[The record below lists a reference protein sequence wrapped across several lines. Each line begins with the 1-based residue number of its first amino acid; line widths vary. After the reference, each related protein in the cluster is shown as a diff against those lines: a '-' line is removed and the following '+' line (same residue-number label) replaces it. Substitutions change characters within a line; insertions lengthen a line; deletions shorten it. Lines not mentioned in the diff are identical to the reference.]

1 MAGLIPRT
9 FIDDLLARTD
19 IVDLIDSKVKLKKS
33 GKNYSA
39 CCPFHSEKGPSFT
52 VSRDKQF
59 YHCFGCGAH
68 GNAISFIMEYE
79 RLEFVDAIEE
89 LASYSGVEVEREQS
103 TQTPAEQRRQQMV
116 HKQKQDDY
124 ELLGK
129 VSQFY
134 QNNLK
139 THDDS
144 KTVIG
149 YLKGRGLTGEV
160 VKQFGI
166 GYAADSWD
174 GVMNEFGTSS
184 QNANQL
190 VELGMAIQGDK
201 SRPYDRFRGRVMF
214 PIKDKR
220 GRVIGFGGRVLTDG
234 TPKYLNSPETRIYH
248 KGQELYGLHEARH
261 NCKNLQRLVVVEG
274 YMDVVALAQHGI
286 NYAVASLGTSTTEE
300 QLVTMFRTVKE
311 VICCY
316 DGDKAGRAAAWRA
329 MENALPL
336 ITDGIS
342 LKFVF
347 IPDGEDP
354 DTLVRDK
361 GQEKFEQ
368 ILDQA
373 KPLSQFL
380 FDHLLSQV
388 DSNSLEGK
396 SALMES
402 FQPYLQK
409 LPDST
414 LKDSILNELANKF
427 GMGSEQQLAKLNKT
441 HAPAQRQAKKAQSK
455 ATPIRLAIALL
466 LEHPHLCEVLEDLSV
481 LEPIKVPG
489 IDLFK
494 QLMQQCKANP
504 KLNSAQIIESWR
516 GTEQAKVLAKLVVWQ
531 HHIDSDAAE
540 NVFIDILD
548 KIINTFV
555 ENRTETLLQK
565 ARLGQLNS
573 QEKQELQ
580 SLLNAQSE

>member
-19 IVDLIDSKVKLKKS
+19 IVDLVDGKVPLKKA
-33 GKNYSA
+33 GKNYQA
-39 CCPFHSEKGPSFT
+39 CCPFHGEKSPSFT

-68 GNAISFIMEYE
+68 GNAISFIMEYD

-89 LASYSGVEVEREQS
+89 LASYNGVEVEREQN
-103 TQTPAEQRRQQMV
+103 TQSPAEQKRQQLA

-124 ELLGK
+124 EFLGK
-129 VSQFY
+129 ISQFY
-134 QNNLK
+134 QKNIK
-139 THDDS
+139 THADS
-144 KTVIG
+144 KTVID
-149 YLKGRGLTGEV
+149 YLKGRGLTGEI

-166 GYAADSWD
+166 GYCADSWD
-174 GVMNEFGTSS
+174 DMMNVFGNSS
-184 QNANQL
+184 QNSKQL
-190 VELGMAIQGDK
+190 VDLGMAIQGDK
-201 SRPYDRFRGRVMF
+201 NRPYDRFRGRVMF

-220 GRVIGFGGRVLTDG
+220 GRVIGFGGRVLADG

-248 KGQELYGLHEARH
+248 KGQELYGLYEARQH
-261 NCKNLQRLVVVEG
+261 CKNLNRLVVVEG

-300 QLVTMFRTVKE
+300 QLQTMFRTVKE

-316 DGDKAGRAAAWRA
+316 DGDRAGREAAWRA
-329 MENALPL
+329 MDNALPL
-336 ITDGIS
+336 IRDGIS

-347 IPDGEDP
+347 VPDGEDP
-354 DTLVRDK
+354 DTLVRKK
-361 GQEKFEQ
+361 GQEEFEK
-368 ILDQA
+368 ILDEA

-380 FDHLLSQV
+380 FEHLLSQV
-388 DSNSLEGK
+388 NVNSLEGK
-396 SALMES
+396 AALLES

-427 GMGSEQQLAKLNKT
+427 GTGSEQQLAKLNKNQS
-441 HAPAQRQAKKAQSK
+441 PAKQQANKTKSK

-466 LEHPHLCEVLEDLSV
+466 LEHPHLVEVLPDLSI
-481 LEPIKVPG
+481 LDPIELPG
-489 IDLFK
+489 INLFK
-494 QLMQQCKANP
+494 ELMQQCKAR
-504 KLNSAQIIESWR
+504 KGITSSQIIESWR
-516 GTEQAKVLAKLVVWQ
+516 GTEQGKILAKLLVWE
-531 HHIDSDAAE
+531 HHIDSNAAE
-540 NVFIDILD
+540 DVFSDILE

-555 ENRTETLLQK
+555 ENRTELLLQK

-573 QEKQELQ
+573 LEKQELQ
-580 SLLNAQSE
+580 SLLNAQS